1 MQGEVTRAMRTRLTM
16 RDLLAV
22 LLMVVAWALALVA
35 AVGIWRL
42 VR

>member
-1 MQGEVTRAMRTRLTM
+1 MRRSLTM

-22 LLMVVAWALALVA
+22 LLMVVAWALAVVA
-35 AVGIWRL
+35 AVGIWGL